1 MAAPEDACLGQAHP
15 AGVGQV
21 VRRQLA
27 DLSAADWAD
36 DDVRSIA
43 ERLADVDET
52 AVAIDAL
59 QGFLSPANNPS
70 PAGLLATRICSGLI
84 GR

>member
-1 MAAPEDACLGQAHP
+1 MLASALPTA

-21 VRRQLA
+21 IRRA
-27 DLSAADWAD
+27 ARRLSAADRAD
-36 DDVRSIA
+36 DDVRVLA

-59 QGFLSPANNPS
+59 QGFLSPANHSS